1 MTSPAGLFVSLLA
14 WIAKSVGL
22 GIESLGDWSTISV
35 QDREVF
41 EQLHFGRD

>member
-1 MTSPAGLFVSLLA
+1 MTSRPGLFVSLLA
-14 WIAKSVGL
+14 WIVKSVGL

-35 QDREVF
+35 QDRDVI